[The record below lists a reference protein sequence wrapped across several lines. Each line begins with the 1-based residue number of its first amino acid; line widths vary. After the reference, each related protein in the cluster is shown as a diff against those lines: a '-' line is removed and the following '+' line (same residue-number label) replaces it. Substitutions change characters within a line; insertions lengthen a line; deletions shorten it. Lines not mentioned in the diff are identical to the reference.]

1 MITEAMMANIETI
14 FKIIAALVGLFFTV
28 GRPILK
34 ATEELIKLRCS
45 VATLGEKYVEQK
57 DNNECEHK
65 AFKEADDKM
74 SQKIT
79 EHSETLLK
87 QGSKI
92 DRIEDTVFNKQA
104 G

>member
-1 MITEAMMANIETI
+1 MITDTMIANAETI
-14 FKIIAALVGLFFTV
+14 FKIIIALVGLFFTV

-45 VATLGEKYVEQK
+45 VSTLGEKYVEQK
-57 DNNECEHK
+57 ENNECEHK

-74 SQKIT
+74 NQKLT
-79 EHSETLLK
+79 EHSETLIK
-87 QGSKI
+87 QGNKI
-92 DRIEDTVFNKQA
+92 DRIEDTVFKKQA